1 YSGAKDS
8 ELPSKKIL
16 VAIDGSRQS
25 LHALNYAMGLYN
37 DPGPS
42 RVFLLHVIEWAEETE
57 EPFDEEMTTKMEK
70 EGRLLLNSLVMPKLS
85 NQVVKIIKVGDPATK
100 ITEVAD
106 SIGASMI
113 VMGSSGL
120 GNSEEL
126 GDVTR
131 KVLKLASRPVVLMK

>member
-1 YSGAKDS
+1 
-8 ELPSKKIL
+8 
-16 VAIDGSRQS
+16 
-25 LHALNYAMGLYN
+25 
-37 DPGPS
+37 
-42 RVFLLHVIEWAEETE
+42 VIEWAEETE
-57 EPFDEEMTTKMEK
+57 EPLDEEMTTKMEK

-85 NQVVKIIKVGDPATK
+85 NQIVKIIKVGDPATK

-106 SIGASMI
+106 SIGASVI

-126 GDVTR
+126 GNVTR